1 VSKRWTNASKKKPNT
16 DEDVLVVTLQGDYG
30 IGFWDNEWPEIT
42 PGQWWV
48 HGEHSLSK
56 MKVTHWMPLPKLP
69 KRKL

>member
-1 VSKRWTNASKKKPNT
+1 MAGRWTNANKKKPDT
-16 DEDVLVVTLQGDYG
+16 DEDVLVVTLQRDYG
-30 IGFWDNEWPEIT
+30 IGFWDDEPS
-42 PGQWWV
+42 QWWV